1 MVRIAVYPSAKCF
14 TFKVWDILP
23 QSETG
28 RTMRKSTVVTV
39 TLETVL
45 QAGLTLPGVERST
58 TFGAPALKVGG
69 KLMACVPT
77 HKSAEPNSF
86 LFRMDRRERAP
97 MIAELPI
104 LYYAPPHYQ
113 DYDAVLVRLDQLNP
127 ELLRDLL
134 VMAHNFVT
142 RKRKK

>member
-1 MVRIAVYPSAKCF
+1 
-14 TFKVWDILP
+14 
-23 QSETG
+23 
-28 RTMRKSTVVTV
+28 MRKPTVTVAAV

-45 QAGLTLPGVERST
+45 QTGLTLPGVEQST

-77 HKSAEPNSF
+77 NKSAEPNSF
-86 LFRMDRRERAP
+86 LFRMGRRERAP
-97 MIAELPI
+97 MIAESPAI
-104 LYYAPPHYQ
+104 YYAPTHYQ

-142 RKRKK
+142 RKPKQ